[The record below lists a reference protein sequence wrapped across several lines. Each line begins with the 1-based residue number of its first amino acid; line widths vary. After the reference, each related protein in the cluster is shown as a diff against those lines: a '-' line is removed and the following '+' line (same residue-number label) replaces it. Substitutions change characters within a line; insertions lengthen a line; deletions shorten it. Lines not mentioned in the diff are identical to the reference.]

1 MLYRGLSSL
10 LYNMYSLKDRIDNK
24 FLNLSME
31 ISLPVYGILIS
42 KFLLPNSYFQA
53 QESAMYVQFKRW
65 MASACLI
72 LQTRQEI
79 EEKEEE
85 EAHQQLNH
93 QHQHWSVSQLRPL
106 HPLEIALVVL
116 TGEEFEIDEA
126 RGLDVSLSETPS
138 VFMPA
143 FLAQISVLNPVKL

>member
-1 MLYRGLSSL
+1 
-10 LYNMYSLKDRIDNK
+10 MYSLKDRIDNK

-53 QESAMYVQFKRW
+53 QESAMYVQFMRRV
-65 MASACLI
+65 ASAYLI

-93 QHQHWSVSQLRPL
+93 QHQH
-106 HPLEIALVVL
+106 
-116 TGEEFEIDEA
+116 
-126 RGLDVSLSETPS
+126 
-138 VFMPA
+138 
-143 FLAQISVLNPVKL
+143 

>member
-1 MLYRGLSSL
+1 MVIAELNAFIKLHEEVLSYFCMPYNIMVVIDCCRLCNLTLLYAIHHLYMLYRALSSL

-31 ISLPVYGILIS
+31 ISLPVYGILKS

-53 QESAMYVQFKRW
+53 QESAMYVQFMRRV
-65 MASACLI
+65 ASACLI

-93 QHQHWSVSQLRPL
+93 QHQH
-106 HPLEIALVVL
+106 
-116 TGEEFEIDEA
+116 
-126 RGLDVSLSETPS
+126 
-138 VFMPA
+138 
-143 FLAQISVLNPVKL
+143 